1 MRSDCSISRIA
12 TRVCERAWAYGCAWA
27 CGCAW
32 AVVFLM
38 LALTIPLAAS
48 VATEQHAEPVAASA
62 PAVAHGSA
70 PAPADA
76 PASPPG
82 QADASAHAP
91 APAPEGG
98 EEHGSGWLA
107 TIAKI
112 FNFAVLVAV
121 LVYFLKSPLA
131 TYLASRISRVRED
144 LVAAAAMRE
153 EASRRLADIQAK
165 LQSLP
170 SEIDALKV
178 RGTEE
183 IAAERQRIQQ
193 AAEAERQRL
202 LEQTRREI
210 EMRYRVARRQIL
222 EQTAT
227 LAVSIASERIKRT
240 MTPDD
245 QARLVDRYAAQ
256 LTGAGQ

>member
-12 TRVCERAWAYGCAWA
+12 TRVWERACAWA

-76 PASPPG
+76 PASAPG
-82 QADASAHAP
+82 QAHADAAAPASAH
-91 APAPEGG
+91 APEGG

>member
-1 MRSDCSISRIA
+1 MRSDCSISRIV
-12 TRVCERAWAYGCAWA
+12 TRVCEWACAWA
-27 CGCAW
+27 NACAW
-32 AVVFLM
+32 AVVLLM
-38 LALTIPLAAS
+38 LALTLPLAAR
-48 VATEQHAEPVAASA
+48 VNVEQHAEPVAASV
-62 PAVAHGSA
+62 PAVAHASALAPAHA
-70 PAPADA
+70 PAPAH
-76 PASPPG
+76 
-82 QADASAHAP
+82 ASAH

-121 LVYFLKSPLA
+121 LVYFLKSPLS

-183 IAAERQRIQQ
+183 IAAERQRIEQ

-210 EMRYRVARRQIL
+210 EMHYRVARRQIL

-256 LTGAGQ
+256 LTGAAQ

>member
-12 TRVCERAWAYGCAWA
+12 TRMCEWAGAWANA
-27 CGCAW
+27 CAW
-32 AVVFLM
+32 AVVLLM
-38 LALTIPLAAS
+38 LALTLPLAAR
-48 VATEQHAEPVAASA
+48 VNAEQHAEPVAAPV
-62 PAVAHGSA
+62 PAVAHASALAPAHASA
-70 PAPADA
+70 PAPASA
-76 PASPPG
+76 PAH
-82 QADASAHAP
+82 ASAH

-121 LVYFLKSPLA
+121 LVYFLKSPLS

-183 IAAERQRIQQ
+183 IAAERQRIEQ

-210 EMRYRVARRQIL
+210 EMHYRVARRQIL

-256 LTGAGQ
+256 ITGAAQ